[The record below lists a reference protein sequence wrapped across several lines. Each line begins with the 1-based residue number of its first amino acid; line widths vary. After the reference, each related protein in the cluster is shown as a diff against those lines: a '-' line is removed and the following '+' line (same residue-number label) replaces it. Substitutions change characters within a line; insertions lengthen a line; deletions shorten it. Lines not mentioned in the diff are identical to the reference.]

1 MVHPVQIVGASVSQ
15 GNLMRIDLRLL
26 ALAFLLTGELL
37 LLTIRY
43 DAAYATRSSQ
53 WIRLLMDHV
62 SAVPQ
67 VLAVVLTATL
77 IFGGSQIA
85 AAWKSVSVR
94 VLEHRGWLGWL
105 AVHLIC
111 FICFGLVTHYVL
123 EVNQTASGAWYAFWL
138 ISSGVT
144 ALSWCAAVVHPSAWP
159 GVFVSLSRPV
169 GAGFLVG
176 LGAWAGGLWARQHW
190 GPLASATFSSVT
202 VLLKI
207 SGVEVVQNLSE
218 LMIGTSRFSVR
229 IAPQCSGY
237 EGMGLAIVFVGTYLW
252 WCRADHYFP
261 RSLLLIPASI
271 ALMFVANSLRIAAL
285 IMIGHFGWEEFA
297 VGGFHSQAGWL
308 AFNVVTLGLL
318 VCARLSPYLCR
329 VDQRIAETESRQS
342 VPMLMPFVVLTLTIM
357 ACGALQHGFDW
368 LYPVRLISVALV
380 FALVVGRFSAGVWT
394 WTFHWMAPCLGVA
407 VYAIW
412 IALEPDGD
420 TGSRGAL
427 IELFETARRESP
439 VLMIF
444 WLAFRVIGSVVTVPL
459 AEEFAFR
466 GYLLPWLS
474 SPTGDKTSDGEFR
487 WSWFGL
493 LLSSVAFGA
502 LHPGR
507 FVAGTLAGCLFGL
520 AYYRRSLLMDA
531 VVAHAT
537 TNLLVALHVLVFRDW
552 NLWS

>member
-1 MVHPVQIVGASVSQ
+1 MVHPVQFVGASVSQ

-37 LLTIRY
+37 LLTIRF
-43 DAAYATRSSQ
+43 DAADATRSSE
-53 WIRLLMDHV
+53 WIRVFMDHV
-62 SAVPQ
+62 SAIPQ
-67 VLAVVLTATL
+67 VLAVVFTATL
-77 IFGGSQIA
+77 IFGGAQIA

-94 VLEHRGWLGWL
+94 VLEHQSWLGWL

-111 FICFGLVTHYVL
+111 FVCFGFVTRYVL

-138 ISSGVT
+138 ILSAMT
-144 ALSWCAAVVHPSAWP
+144 AVSWCAAVVHPSAWP
-159 GVFVSLSRPV
+159 GVFGSLSRPV
-169 GAGFLVG
+169 GVGFLFG

-190 GPLASATFSSVT
+190 GPLASATFRSVT

-237 EGMGLAIVFVGTYLW
+237 EGMGLAIVFVATYLW
-252 WCRADHYFP
+252 WCRNDHYFP
-261 RSLLLIPASI
+261 RSFLLIPASI

-285 IMIGHFGWEEFA
+285 IMIGHYGWEEFA

-318 VCARLSPYLCR
+318 ACARLSPYLCR
-329 VDQRIAETESRQS
+329 IDRRITEADSLQS

-357 ACGALQHGFDW
+357 ACGAVQTGFDW
-368 LYPVRLISVALV
+368 LYPLRVVSVGLV
-380 FALVVGRFSAGVWT
+380 LVTLVGKYSAGVWR
-394 WTFHWMAPCLGVA
+394 WTFHWMAPCVGVA
-407 VYAIW
+407 VYVIW
-412 IALEPDGD
+412 VGLESLAEVDSG
-420 TGSRGAL
+420 GAAFR
-427 IELFETARRESP
+427 LFEAAQRQQP
-439 VLMIF
+439 GMMIF
-444 WLAFRVIGSVVTVPL
+444 WMIFRVIGSVVTVPL

-466 GYLLPWLS
+466 GYLLPWLI
-474 SPTGDKTSDGEFR
+474 SPAGEHNSDGRLR
-487 WSWFGL
+487 WSWFAL

-507 FVAGTLAGCLFGL
+507 FVAGTLAGGLFGV
-520 AYYRRSLLMDA
+520 AYYRRGLLMDA

-537 TNLLVALHVLVFRDW
+537 TNLLVALHVLIFGDW